1 MKKLTFTIIMLLF
14 GMLAQA
20 QSIGVESLGEQERQ
34 PYENTIKGLVNG
46 LKSNDMKQVEVCF
59 TPEGWEMF
67 RRWTSYGEIGVN
79 DDTLELCYL
88 RVGESVECLG
98 MPISIDVHQ
107 GTKSVEHL
115 SFVFGPDAKIHRFA
129 LGLDQKTALGI
140 LGKEC
145 FSLPSR
151 LAIINLLEAY
161 KTAYALKQIEFIND
175 VLEGDEFGGVLA
187 NRALWDMYPFL
198 LFHNEE
204 AGKKTSS
211 DKIVVYSKNE
221 KAEYLH
227 RLMRCFNRNEYVE
240 TGFEDVSVIKMASGG
255 ELYGIQAK
263 VNYYSKSFGDTG
275 YLSLLVDLNNPD
287 QIQIK
292 YCVWQKEIDE
302 ESRFS
307 LMDLY

>member
-1 MKKLTFTIIMLLF
+1 MKRINVF
-14 GMLAQA
+14 
-20 QSIGVESLGEQERQ
+20 V
-34 PYENTIKGLVNG
+34 
-46 LKSNDMKQVEVCF
+46 DMKQSLKKYYFVWIENA
-59 TPEGWEMF
+59 G
-67 RRWTSYGEIGVN
+67 
-79 DDTLELCYL
+79 
-88 RVGESVECLG
+88 
-98 MPISIDVHQ
+98 SI
-107 GTKSVEHL
+107 K
-115 SFVFGPDAKIHRFA
+115 
-129 LGLDQKTALGI
+129 
-140 LGKEC
+140 
-145 FSLPSR
+145 
-151 LAIINLLEAY
+151 
-161 KTAYALKQIEFIND
+161 
-175 VLEGDEFGGVLA
+175 
-187 NRALWDMYPFL
+187 
-198 LFHNEE
+198 
-204 AGKKTSS
+204 
-211 DKIVVYSKNE
+211 VYSKNE